1 MIHFDREDFVIGQR
15 GAKAISSPSETH
27 DLSVFESD
35 CIMAKVT
42 TTAHILWKGGG
53 NKFFPDWVCV
63 CRDRQTS
70 DTIMIF
76 F

>member
-42 TTAHILWKGGG
+42 TTAHTSVERRASFSPIGYVYVVIGKL
-53 NKFFPDWVCV
+53 
-63 CRDRQTS
+63 QTPS
-70 DTIMIF
+70 
-76 F
+76 